1 MNLVKWLVGG
11 ITAILIALGFNYF
24 FNPPMNEKQE
34 EEHWARQDAI
44 LEAQL
49 RTQEIQERLSEK
61 KDKLNTGDKSLIAK
75 AREEW
80 EKE

>member
-1 MNLVKWLVGG
+1 MNIIKWV
-11 ITAILIALGFNYF
+11 IIAILGFLGLNYF
-24 FNPPMNEKQE
+24 LNPPMNEKQE

-49 RTQEIQERLSEK
+49 RTHKIQERLSDK
-61 KDKLNTGDKSLIAK
+61 QDKLNTGGKSLIEK

-80 EKE
+80 EKDG